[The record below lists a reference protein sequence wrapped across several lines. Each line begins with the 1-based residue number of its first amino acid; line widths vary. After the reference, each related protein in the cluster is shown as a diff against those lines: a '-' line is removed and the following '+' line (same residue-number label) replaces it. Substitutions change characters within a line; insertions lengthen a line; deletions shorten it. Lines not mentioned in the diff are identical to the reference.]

1 MTDPRQRGFT
11 LIELVIFIVVVSA
24 GLAGILS
31 VMNAVGKTSVDPLVR
46 KQAVSMA
53 DSILEEILLKSF
65 NDPDDSPAV
74 VEATRADWD
83 NVADYHGKSNADFD
97 PLPAELASYVI
108 GIAVV
113 DDTTTLGTVA
123 SNTVA
128 SKRVTVTITHS
139 DTGETVRVTG
149 YRTNY

>member
-31 VMNAVGKTSVDPLVR
+31 VMNAVGKTSADPLVR
-46 KQAVSMA
+46 KQSIALV

-65 NDPDDSPAV
+65 NDPDGTNVD
-74 VEATRADWD
+74 ETGRTDWD
-83 NVADYHGKSNADFD
+83 DVADYHGKTNADFA
-97 PLPAELASYVI
+97 PLPTELASYVI

-113 DDTTTLGTVA
+113 DDTTTLDTVPA
-123 SNTVA
+123 
-128 SKRVTVTITHS
+128 KRVTVTVTHGN
-139 DTGETVRVTG
+139 TGEVVRATG

>member
-1 MTDPRQRGFT
+1 MCMTDPRQRGFT

-31 VMNAVGKTSVDPLVR
+31 VMNAVGKTSADPLVR
-46 KQAVSMA
+46 KQSIALV

-65 NDPDDSPAV
+65 SDPDGTNV
-74 VEATRADWD
+74 GETGRADWD
-83 NVADYHGKSNADFD
+83 NVADYHGTTNADFA
-97 PLPAELASYVI
+97 PLPAELARYAI

-123 SNTVA
+123 S
-128 SKRVTVTITHS
+128 KRVTVTVTHS
-139 DTGETVRVTG
+139 DTGEAVRVTG

>member
-24 GLAGILS
+24 GMAGILS

-53 DSILEEILLKSF
+53 DSILEEILLKRFS
-65 NDPDDSPAV
+65 DPDDSPAV
-74 VEATRADWD
+74 VEATRAEWD
-83 NVADYHGKSNADFD
+83 NVDDYHGKSNVDFA

-123 SNTVA
+123 S
-128 SKRVTVTITHS
+128 KRVTVTITHS
-139 DTGETVRVTG
+139 DTGEAVRVTG

>member
-1 MTDPRQRGFT
+1 MCMTDPRQRGFT

-31 VMNAVGKTSVDPLVR
+31 VMNAVGKTSADPLVR
-46 KQAVSMA
+46 KQSIALV
-53 DSILEEILLKSF
+53 DSILEEILLKNFS
-65 NDPDDSPAV
+65 DPDGTNV
-74 VEATRADWD
+74 GETGRADWD
-83 NVADYHGKSNADFD
+83 NVADYHGKTNADFA

-123 SNTVA
+123 SQ
-128 SKRVTVTITHS
+128 RVTVTVTHS
-139 DTGETVRVTG
+139 NTGEFVRATG